1 MWCDRAAR
9 GASIFTQAG
18 KACPPENLG
27 AGVASTGIDQHTE
40 AGAGRPSV
48 LARYYALPA
57 PARLSLRWVLI
68 ATGTAI
74 AFRDTI
80 VDIARTATVGVLGG
94 YVWVVPAAAILASI
108 GVARRDRTE
117 LPIHDRQTDIIVGA
131 MGFGLAIL
139 IKAVLIERFVDYFH
153 LLRLDLLAMWLFVVS
168 SAVILFGLR
177 PVIRFR
183 HVWALLL
190 MVFSLPYYLLFVL
203 LGGGKFAAG
212 AVTLSIAGV
221 GTGIAVG
228 RTVRRGVIGGIS
240 AWVVGF
246 VSLFF
251 ISRAFPDAPV
261 LVYQEVP
268 VLISI
273 TVVGVS
279 MYLQARRGQPKTVF
293 DRKIAPLAAKQVW
306 AAVPLFLA
314 VTVVLAVR
322 PLPAADIQSVVGR
335 SAPGQLQFGQP
346 LAAPPGWYPLAP
358 RRFGGMSRF
367 YGAGAVLLRQQMI
380 AVEGDS
386 RFDRDARPRTVV
398 VDSIVSA
405 RPSTFNVF
413 PSRVLYNTD
422 QARVSVPR
430 PLDLGYG
437 VTGQLVSVV
446 DDRLLVTWNA
456 VEFTWGD
463 TRIAQRVILS
473 AVDNH
478 EPDAP
483 FPEPSTTMVST
494 LQTMFTL
501 LIRGNAVLDARAPMF
516 KDADLLTEFGRALV
530 ARQFASAS

>member
-1 MWCDRAAR
+1 M
-9 GASIFTQAG
+9 
-18 KACPPENLG
+18 
-27 AGVASTGIDQHTE
+27 IDQH
-40 AGAGRPSV
+40 APSV
-48 LARYYALPA
+48 MARYYALP
-57 PARLSLRWVLI
+57 PAVRLSLRWVLI
-68 ATGTAI
+68 AAGTVV
-74 AFRDTI
+74 AFGDSI
-80 VDIARTATVGVLGG
+80 VDIERTASLGLLGG
-94 YVWVVPAAAILASI
+94 YVWVVPAAAVLAAI

-117 LPIHDRQTDIIVGA
+117 LPIHDRQTDIIVGI
-131 MGFGLAIL
+131 MGFGFAIL

-153 LLRLDLLAMWLFVVS
+153 LLRLDLLAAWLFVVS
-168 SAVILFGLR
+168 SAVVLFGLR

-183 HVWALLL
+183 YVWGLLL
-190 MVFSLPYYLLFVL
+190 MVFSLPYYLLVVL
-203 LGGGKFAAG
+203 LGGGKVAAG
-212 AVTLSIAGV
+212 AVTLAIAGA
-221 GTGIAVG
+221 GAGIAVG
-228 RTVRRGVIGGIS
+228 RTVRRAVIGGIA

-246 VSLFF
+246 VSLFV

-261 LVYQEVP
+261 LVYQGVP
-268 VLISI
+268 VIISI
-273 TVVGVS
+273 TVVGVA

-293 DRKIAPLAAKQVW
+293 DRKIAPLAARQVW

-314 VTVVLAVR
+314 VTVVLAVQ

-335 SAPGQLQFGQP
+335 SAPGALRLGEP
-346 LAAPPGWYPLAP
+346 LVPPPGWNALAP
-358 RRFGGMSRF
+358 QRYGGMSRF
-367 YGAGAVLLRQQMI
+367 YGPGAVMVRQQMV
-380 AVEGDS
+380 ATTGDG
-386 RFDRDARPRTVV
+386 RFDRDSRPRTVV
-398 VDSIVSA
+398 VDSIVSE
-405 RPSTFNVF
+405 RPSTFNIF

-446 DDRLLVTWNA
+446 DDGLLVTWNA

-463 TRIAQRVILS
+463 SRIAQRVLLS

-501 LIRGNAVLDARAPMF
+501 LIRGNAVLDARAPSF

-530 ARQFASAS
+530 AQQFASAS